1 MLPHPLHPAVV
12 HFPLVFVILLPLFA
26 AGALWAIRR
35 GTAPRRAWALPLV
48 VAAALFVSGA
58 VALWTGRTEEE
69 RVEGLVPEA
78 AVSAHEEAAER
89 FLIFGG
95 ALFLV
100 AAAGLVRGNLGTS
113 ARLLTMVGSLALVAA
128 GIQVGGAGG
137 ALVYQHGAA
146 GAYADG
152 RTPLRSQDSAEP
164 RTEREGGGDREG
176 RSGGREGH
184 ESR

>member
-12 HFPLVFVILLPLFA
+12 HFPLVLVILLPFFA

-35 GTAPRRAWALPLV
+35 GTAPRRAWALPLAV
-48 VAAALFVSGA
+48 TAALFVSGV
-58 VALWTGRTEEE
+58 VALSTGRAEEE
-69 RVEGLVPEA
+69 RVEGVVPEA

-95 ALFLV
+95 ALLLV
-100 AAAGLVRGNLGTS
+100 AAAGLGRGHLGTS
-113 ARLLTMVGSLALVAA
+113 ARLLTMVGSLAFVAA

-152 RTPLRSQDSAEP
+152 RTPIHPRDSAEL
-164 RTEREGGGDREG
+164 RTEREGRGDREG
-176 RSGGREGH
+176 RSDGREGQDGA
-184 ESR
+184 